1 MIDNNADFG
10 YFYMNYKAHKPEK
23 GYPGRMITSGCGS
36 PTERLSSW
44 CEYHLKPLMTKLP
57 YRLEDTSHFLRK
69 LVLYNEKRLSE
80 DDPKPL
86 ILCSWDIEAMY
97 PNITNELGLAACRL
111 LLDKR
116 EILEPSTDCI
126 MDAIQ
131 ITLEENIAQ
140 FGDVVVKQ
148 CDGTAMGPHHACSYA
163 DAAADL
169 AIDQNV
175 MDSSRNPLH
184 HCIDDWS
191 RFRDDILC
199 VWTGSEKELLDFNVW
214 LNCLHPRLKFTM
226 EYSRTSVVF
235 LDLRL
240 STAGPLIMTEMYSKS
255 SDTHA
260 YLMPTSC
267 HPTHICRNI
276 PKGVMK
282 RVKRNC
288 TEQDACDRG
297 YKEYKQ
303 YLQHRGYDD
312 GLIQKAIEEAEA
324 TSREELLGLV
334 QKNNTSAPKK
344 QFPLVMKFNPRLPP
358 MSKFISR
365 HLHVLELSNQTK
377 TLFNKSSMFVSYR
390 MERNILSMITS
401 NKFKSDP
408 PDPTQL
414 PSNTSTL
421 AADDPSWGC
430 QSCPKS
436 CALCKHYLRE
446 AKTFTSPKTSQSFKI
461 KSHIDCNTKNVVY
474 LILDLKCESIFY
486 IGYTTDCMA
495 VRWRNHKS
503 HIKKGIKSC
512 ELASHFAQLSESTHQ
527 IDKSSQSVFTS
538 QLSEHIA
545 VILIESVKP
554 KSGIDIETTLKER
567 EDYWQG
573 ALKSTPLFGGI
584 NKRSNKSRT
593 TKS

>member
-1 MIDNNADFG
+1 
-10 YFYMNYKAHKPEK
+10 
-23 GYPGRMITSGCGS
+23 
-36 PTERLSSW
+36 
-44 CEYHLKPLMTKLP
+44 
-57 YRLEDTSHFLRK
+57 
-69 LVLYNEKRLSE
+69 
-80 DDPKPL
+80 
-86 ILCSWDIEAMY
+86 
-97 PNITNELGLAACRL
+97 
-111 LLDKR
+111 
-116 EILEPSTDCI
+116 
-126 MDAIQ
+126 
-131 ITLEENIAQ
+131 
-140 FGDVVVKQ
+140 
-148 CDGTAMGPHHACSYA
+148 
-163 DAAADL
+163 
-169 AIDQNV
+169 
-175 MDSSRNPLH
+175 
-184 HCIDDWS
+184 
-191 RFRDDILC
+191 
-199 VWTGSEKELLDFNVW
+199 
-214 LNCLHPRLKFTM
+214 M